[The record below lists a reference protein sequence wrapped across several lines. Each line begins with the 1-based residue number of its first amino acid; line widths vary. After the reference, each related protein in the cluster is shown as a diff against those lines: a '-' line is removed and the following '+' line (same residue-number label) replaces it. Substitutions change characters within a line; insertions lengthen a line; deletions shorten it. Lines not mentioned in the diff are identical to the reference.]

1 MSLPVGSAVRCVLL
15 DTAAVA
21 LCQVCDRTEVTVGP
35 SGLAILHF
43 MSAICRLSPGT
54 QATPTS
60 QSCRDLATL
69 GCSTTTYGLVCDPVC
84 HLHRQKTSQCQTAWD
99 PEAQSQCSLSHFCW
113 AEHTGVF
120 CCGVWPPPDDS
131 VFRWFLQKLAS
142 LPHPDKEFLKNQPR
156 IHQQHIHH
164 RTLGVEV
171 YTH

>member
-43 MSAICRLSPGT
+43 MSAISRLSPGT

-120 CCGVWPPPDDS
+120 CCGVWPPPATASS
-131 VFRWFLQKLAS
+131 VGSCRNLNHFPIQTRNFWKTNLAFINNTFITE
-142 LPHPDKEFLKNQPR
+142 P
-156 IHQQHIHH
+156 
-164 RTLGVEV
+164 
-171 YTH
+171 